1 MDRGGAILR
10 SETVSLEADTAWTRV
25 TGHYSFLRRDQRSD
39 MWIYYPIM
47 GTGPGDRPGAISAT
61 ICCDG
66 GKELPL
72 QLTHAYSGATW
83 RLPFSSAESCDVRV
97 RYAVRSVGRRAEYA
111 LTTARGWPE
120 PIGSAKLVV
129 ALPAGARITTSSY
142 PLMRRSH
149 DSPVFVYEAVQF
161 APDRDLVVEWEQ

>member
-1 MDRGGAILR
+1 MDRGGATLR

-39 MWIYYPIM
+39 IWIYYPIM
-47 GTGPGDRPGAISAT
+47 GTVRPGAISAT

-66 GKELPL
+66 GKELSL
-72 QLTHAYSGATW
+72 RLTNAYSGTTW
-83 RLPFSSAESCDVRV
+83 RLPFSSAESCDVRIG
-97 RYAVRSVGRRAEYA
+97 YTVRSLGRRAEYA

-120 PIGSAKLVV
+120 PIGTAKLVV
-129 ALPAGARITTSSY
+129 ALPTGARITTSSY
-142 PLMRRSH
+142 PLMRLSH

-161 APDRDLVVEWEQ
+161 APERDLVVEWEQ